1 MRVFC
6 ASKFE
11 QGKGEERLL
20 PPRCCDHRPLFDFI
34 KRTEE
39 KSTAEKQFYK
49 RRDNA
54 TGDGMVTKIS
64 FSRSIS
70 LPSIFRRY
78 LSIFRRGNAEQSAEQ
93 RAHRHD
99 RLADLL
105 GVGEAPNTGERNI
118 RRSERRETDESY
130 PLENVVGFVVQFHG
144 LYSFQIKKSLFRM
157 WSL

>member
-11 QGKGEERLL
+11 QGKGEERIL
-20 PPRCCDHRPLFDFI
+20 PPRCCNHRPLFDFI

-49 RRDNA
+49 RHDNA

-64 FSRSIS
+64 FIRSIS

-78 LSIFRRGNAEQSAEQ
+78 LSIFRGGNAEQRAEQ
-93 RAHRHD
+93 RAYGHD
-99 RLADLL
+99 RLADLV
-105 GVGEAPNTGERNI
+105 GVGEAPYTGERNI
-118 RRSERRETDESY
+118 RRAERRQTDESD
-130 PLENVVGFVVQFHG
+130 PLHNVVHRIFQFE
-144 LYSFQIKKSLFRM
+144 QNN
-157 WSL
+157 